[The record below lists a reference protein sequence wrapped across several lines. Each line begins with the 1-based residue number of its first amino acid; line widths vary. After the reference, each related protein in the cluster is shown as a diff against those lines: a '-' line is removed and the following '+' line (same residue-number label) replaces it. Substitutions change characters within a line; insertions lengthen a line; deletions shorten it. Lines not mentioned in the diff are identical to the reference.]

1 MGSEP
6 IPAIEVVRR
15 ADVSREAA
23 SGATDGQIVYAI
35 GDVHGCYELLVRL
48 LAAIA
53 DDAKG
58 VSRAGA
64 GQRQPLLL
72 FAGDYVDRGPQSDKV
87 LSTLVWL
94 ARHSPFDL
102 VLLKG
107 NHEAMMLDFIERPFH
122 AKGWLRVGGA
132 TTLASYGIALP
143 EGEQA
148 VADRCERI
156 RDELMD
162 RLPASHLDLLR
173 ALKTSATRG
182 DYLFV
187 HAGARP
193 GLPLNRQ
200 DERDFLWIRD
210 DFLENSQPFEKI
222 IVHGHSWT
230 SSTPV
235 LAQHRIGI
243 DTGAYRTGALTAVRL
258 GTPTIEFL
266 QARQVQPPA

>member
-1 MGSEP
+1 MTVATG
-6 IPAIEVVRR
+6 PAGMVDTREEWEVGPN
-15 ADVSREAA
+15 A
-23 SGATDGQIVYAI
+23 SVEGRLVYAI
-35 GDVHGCYELLVRL
+35 GDVHGCYDILARL
-48 LAAIA
+48 LATIA
-53 DDAKG
+53 DDVAT
-58 VSRAGA
+58 R
-64 GQRQPLLL
+64 GQGRRPLLI
-72 FAGDYVDRGPQSDKV
+72 FVGDYVDRGPASAKV
-87 LSTLVWL
+87 LSSLVWL
-94 ARHSPFDL
+94 QRNAPFEPRF
-102 VLLKG
+102 LKG
-107 NHEAMMLDFIERPFH
+107 NHEEMLLAWLDDPAEAR
-122 AKGWLRVGGA
+122 GWLRVGGA
-132 TTLASYGIALP
+132 TTLSSYGIALP

-173 ALKTSATRG
+173 GLKTSATRG

-210 DFLENSQPFEKI
+210 DFLENSQAFEKV

-230 SSTPV
+230 SAAPI
-235 LAQHRIGI
+235 LAAHRIGI

-258 GTPTIEFL
+258 GTSTIEFL
-266 QARQVQPPA
+266 QARQVQPPS